1 MPKMLI
7 VSMGRKGGDE
17 NEQTNP
23 TDEQQQ
29 NVFN

>member
-1 MPKMLI
+1 
-7 VSMGRKGGDE
+7 MGAEVGGGKGEEE

-29 NVFN
+29 NAFNQN